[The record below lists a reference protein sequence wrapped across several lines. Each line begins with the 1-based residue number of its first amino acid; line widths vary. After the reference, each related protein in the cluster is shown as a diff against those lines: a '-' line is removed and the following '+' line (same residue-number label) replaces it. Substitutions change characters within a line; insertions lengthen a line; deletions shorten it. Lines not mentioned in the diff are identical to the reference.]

1 MTKTDAVPVNL
12 YFSLLLWSFTA
23 ILCSNETLFFS
34 WLVYHLPVIIN
45 HIYCLRTLNMV
56 LIFEV
61 TQKGTVERYNWLIF
75 VGGICSS
82 RFYLIWFS
90 ESKCSCKDLFVLKGD
105 VSLTQFISIRV
116 SLSCT
121 CMLLFYIQWQVVCCL
136 IKDPTTA
143 CPSRT
148 SASMDEWVMVSA

>member
-1 MTKTDAVPVNL
+1 MQYQWIYIFPFYCDPLPL
-12 YFSLLLWSFTA
+12 YFAVMKLL
-23 ILCSNETLFFS
+23 IFFS

-45 HIYCLRTLNMV
+45 HIYCLRSLKMV
-56 LIFEV
+56 LIFEI
-61 TQKGTVERYNWLIF
+61 TQKGTVERCNSTDSCRRYSWAY
-75 VGGICSS
+75 S
-82 RFYLIWFS
+82 RFYFIWFS

-105 VSLTQFISIRV
+105 VSLTQFISILV